1 MRGTVASP
9 LFLSPL
15 LVSKYGFRDSGF
27 SGFNNPTELARQEFD
42 ELWPNEKPGVVIS
55 IGTDFSSLA
64 PQQPRREW
72 AVTNEYAQLYV
83 KQILDKLPSADH
95 VSEVM
100 RKDALNVV
108 RQLVMLAVDT
118 EIIHSEAS
126 SNLPQK
132 SVIPV
137 LYSHGD

>member
-15 LVSKYGFRDSGF
+15 SISKYGFRDSGF

-64 PQQPRREW
+64 PQQPRRQW

-83 KQILDKLPSADH
+83 KQILDKLPSSDY
-95 VSEVM
+95 VSEAM

-108 RQLVMLAVDT
+108 RQLVVLAVNT
-118 EIIHSEAS
+118 EIIHSEVTLK
-126 SNLPQK
+126 LPQEL
-132 SVIPV
+132 VIPV
-137 LYSHGD
+137 IL